1 MEPAIEIGR
10 VQFVPVRDV
19 WPNEASSFTPWL
31 LQNETILGDLLGIE
45 ISLARNEHKVGDFSL
60 DLLGTN
66 LSDDTPLIV
75 ENQLARTDH
84 SHLGQLLTYAGGLEP
99 STIVWIA
106 TEFRDEHRAALDW
119 LNEVTDEQTHF
130 FGVVVKAIRV
140 DDSAPAPWLELVVKP
155 NEWSEVTKRAAR
167 SGNNTETEER
177 YKRFWQSFL
186 HSQRD
191 KHPAFA
197 PKRSSS
203 RQWMSLKTGVSGVGL
218 GMNVQ
223 LERIYVDIWFHAHA
237 ATNTERIEHL
247 EKHREL
253 VESAFGAPL
262 SWEALEGS
270 RWARIGFYGEGALLD
285 EENWPTYQDWL
296 AETAIRF
303 LRVTELEVFQELQS
317 IGA

>member
-1 MEPAIEIGR
+1 MELPPKLGR
-10 VQFVPVRDV
+10 VHFVPVRDV

-45 ISLARNEHKVGDFSL
+45 VSLVQNESKVGDFSL

-155 NEWSEVTKRAAR
+155 NEWSELTKRAAQSR
-167 SGNNTETEER
+167 NYTEAEDR
-177 YKRFWQSFL
+177 YRRFWQSFL
-186 HSQRD
+186 HTQRS
-191 KHPAFA
+191 KHEVFA
-197 PKRSSS
+197 PKRAIA
-203 RQWMSLKTGVSGVGL
+203 RQWMSLKTGVREAGL
-218 GMNVQ
+218 GMNV
-223 LERIYVDIWFHAHA
+223 EPTRIYVDIWFRASP
-237 ATNTERIEHL
+237 ATNTQRIEHL
-247 EKHREL
+247 MKHREL
-253 VESAFGAPL
+253 VESTFGATL
-262 SWEALEGS
+262 SWEELEDG
-270 RWARIGFYGEGALLD
+270 RRARIGFYGEGALLE

-296 AETAIRF
+296 ADTAIRF
-303 LRVTELEVFQELQS
+303 LRVTELDVFQELES
-317 IGA
+317 IRD